1 MRGNFSYKK
10 HDIEPDAKFGS
21 LLVAKMINKIM
32 LNGKKTVAQ
41 KIIYDA
47 LELSAKELKAEP
59 MEVFETIIKNV
70 GPLMEV
76 KGKRIGGANY
86 QVPMEVNKTRKNT
99 LAMRWIIAAARSRKG
114 LPMTEAL
121 KQEMIDAF
129 KGTGTAIKK
138 KEEVHRMAEANKA
151 FAHFARFGNKRR

>member
-151 FAHFARFGNKRR
+151 FAHFARL